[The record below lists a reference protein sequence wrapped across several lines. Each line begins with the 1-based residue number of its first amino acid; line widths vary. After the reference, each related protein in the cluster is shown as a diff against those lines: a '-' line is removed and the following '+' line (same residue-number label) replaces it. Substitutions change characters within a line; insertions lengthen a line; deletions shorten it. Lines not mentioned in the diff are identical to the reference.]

1 MKRIKL
7 LTLFMVFTLVLPQSI
22 GAQENSLCVQPLYE
36 EIDLLLTKEALSQ
49 EIPAEIVKAIAFEE
63 SGWMQCKDGEPLIA
77 PDNGIGIMQVTDHSN
92 EYDEERLKY
101 DLAYNIYVGV
111 SILNEKFGYSGID
124 IPVLNDGNR
133 DTIENW
139 YFAVMAYNGIK
150 QVNSP
155 LIRATGERNFDS
167 YQDRVFQRIG
177 KSSDL
182 NLNIALE
189 AVELSHLNYGENGS
203 LSFDIMAYTQE
214 GIVHKTKHKFQPK
227 ELVIATEEVNIRNIP
242 GATGTSL
249 GKINQE
255 VVMIEDSFIYD
266 TATTKRNFNHF
277 VWYPVSKK
285 LENIERD
292 GYVASS
298 YLTSFGKRISGTD
311 RYSTANEIAREGWET
326 AETVIIASGQNFP
339 DALAGAP
346 LAYKLDAP
354 ILLTKKD
361 SLPEQTMEM
370 IEELG
375 AKKVIILGGT
385 GAVSDDVK
393 KSMEIINS
401 VEVERIS
408 GASRYE
414 TAVKIAERLGGSPEK
429 AVIANGSNFPDALA
443 IAPYAAKNGYP
454 ILLIKEKS
462 KTINEPTAK
471 LLKDKEIIQT
481 IVAGGTSAVTD
492 AVLEELPGGKRIS
505 GKDRYATS
513 VEIIKE
519 LDLPT
524 ENIYT
529 ATGRSFADALT
540 GSVLAAKK
548 GTSILLVDDKERPVV
563 SELVSQRNLSNFQVL
578 GGRSAVNDKALN
590 LLFKASK
597 GVYNTA
603 ALSEEERK
611 VIELVNAERIKH
623 GVNPLY
629 THVQLSLVA
638 REKSLD
644 MKANGYFNHTSPVY
658 GTPFEM
664 MNHFKIEY
672 TSASENIARGH
683 LTPEEVVKAWMN
695 SEGHRANILNPVMTH
710 IGVGYEKESKHW
722 TQMFIG
728 K

>member
-1 MKRIKL
+1 MLIL
-7 LTLFMVFTLVLPQSI
+7 LFSLTMPTSI
-22 GAQENSLCVQPLYE
+22 LGQEYKECAQPSFN
-36 EIDLLLTKEALSQ
+36 EIDEKLTKEALLAD
-49 EIPAEIVKAIAFEE
+49 IPPEIVKAIAFEE
-63 SGWMQCKDGEPLIA
+63 SGWLQCVEGEPLVA
-77 PDNGIGIMQVTDHSN
+77 PDNGIGIMQITDHAN
-92 EYDEERLKY
+92 QYDEERLKY
-101 DLAYNIYVGV
+101 DIDYNVRVGI
-111 SILNEKFGYSGID
+111 SILNEKFEYSGVD

-155 LIRATGERNFDS
+155 LIRASRERNFDS

-182 NLNIALE
+182 NLNTALE
-189 AVELSHLNYGENGS
+189 EIELSHLTYGENGS
-203 LSFDIMAYTQE
+203 LSFDKLDYKQE

-227 ELVIATEEVNIRNIP
+227 ELVIATEEVNVRDTP
-242 GATGTSL
+242 SATGTRL
-249 GKINQE
+249 GKLNQE
-255 VVMIEDSFIYD
+255 VIMIEDSYVYD
-266 TATTKRNFNHF
+266 TANRNFNHF
-277 VWYPVSKK
+277 GWYPISND
-285 LENIERD
+285 LEGKEKH

-298 YLTSFGKRISGTD
+298 YLTSFGKRISGPD
-311 RYSTANEIAREGWET
+311 RYSTANEIAREGWAK
-326 AETVIIASGQNFP
+326 AETIVIASGQNFP

-361 SLPEQTMEM
+361 SLPLQTKKM

-375 AKKVIILGGT
+375 ASKVILLGGT
-385 GAVSDDVK
+385 GAVSNEVK
-393 KSMEIINS
+393 QSIENIKG

-408 GASRYE
+408 GTTRYE
-414 TAVKIAERLGGSPEK
+414 TAVRIAERLGGTPEK
-429 AVIANGSNFPDALA
+429 AIIANGSNFPDALS
-443 IAPYAAKNGYP
+443 IAPYAAENGYP
-454 ILLIKEKS
+454 ILLIKGGS
-462 KTINEPTAK
+462 KTINAPTAE
-471 LLKDKEIIQT
+471 LLTDRKISQT
-481 IVAGGTSAVTD
+481 IIAGGPSAVSD
-492 AVLEELPGGKRIS
+492 AVMKALPKAERIS
-505 GKDRYATS
+505 GSDRYATS

-519 LDLPT
+519 LNLPT

-548 GTSILLVDDKERPVV
+548 GTSILLVDDKKRSVV
-563 SELVSQRNLSNFQVL
+563 SELVSNRNISNFQVL

-603 ALSEEERK
+603 ELSTEERK
-611 VIELVNAERIKH
+611 VIELVNVERTKH
-623 GVNPLY
+623 GVPPLS
-629 THVQLSLVA
+629 THIQLSLVA

-644 MKANGYFNHTSPVY
+644 MKENEYFHHTSPVY
-658 GTPFEM
+658 GSPFDM
-664 MNHFKIEY
+664 MNHFNIEY
-672 TSASENIARGH
+672 TIGAENIARGH
-683 LTPEEVVKAWMN
+683 VSPEQVVNAWMN
-695 SEGHRANILNPVMTH
+695 SDGHRLNILNPDLTH
-710 IGVGYEKESKHW
+710 IGVGYEKEFKHW

>member
-1 MKRIKL
+1 
-7 LTLFMVFTLVLPQSI
+7 MVFTLVLPQSVD
-22 GAQENSLCVQPLYE
+22 AQETTLCVQPLYE
-36 EIDLLLTKEALSQ
+36 EIDLLLTREALSQ
-49 EIPAEIVKAIAFEE
+49 EIPPEIVKAIAFEE
-63 SGWMQCKDGEPLIA
+63 SGWMQCEDGEPLVA
-77 PDNGIGIMQVTDHSN
+77 PDNGIGIMQITDHSN

-101 DLAYNIYVGV
+101 DIEYNIRVGV
-111 SILNEKFGYSGID
+111 SILNEKYGYSGINT
-124 IPVLNDGNR
+124 PVLNDGDR

-155 LIRATGERNFDS
+155 LIRATGERNFES

-189 AVELSHLNYGENGS
+189 AIELSHLNYGENGS
-203 LSFDIMAYTQE
+203 LSFDKMAYIQE
-214 GIVHKTKHKFQPK
+214 GILHKTKHKFQPK
-227 ELVIATEEVNIRNIP
+227 ELVVATEEVNIRNTP

-255 VVMIEDSFIYD
+255 VVMIEDSFIFD
-266 TATTKRNFNHF
+266 TATNNRNFNHF
-277 VWYPVSKK
+277 VWYPVSNELEGIKK
-285 LENIERD
+285 N

-298 YLTSFGKRISGTD
+298 YLTSFGKRISGPD

-361 SLPEQTMEM
+361 ILPEQTKKM
-370 IEELG
+370 IEELD
-375 AKKVIILGGT
+375 AKKVIVLGGK

-393 KSMEIINS
+393 KSIETIKS

-414 TAVKIAERLGGSPEK
+414 TAVKIAERLGGTPEK

-471 LLKDKEIIQT
+471 FLKDKEIRQT

-492 AVLEELPGGKRIS
+492 EVLEELPGGKRIS

-524 ENIYT
+524 EDIYT

-548 GTSILLVDDKERPVV
+548 GTSILLVDDKERPVIA
-563 SELVSQRNLSNFQVL
+563 ELVSDKNLFNFQVL
-578 GGRSAVNDKALN
+578 GGRGAVNDTALN

-603 ALSEEERK
+603 TLSEEERK
-611 VIELVNAERIKH
+611 VIELVNAERKKY

-629 THVQLSLVA
+629 THVQLSLIA

-644 MKANGYFNHTSPVY
+644 MKVNGYFNHESPVY

-664 MNHFKIEY
+664 MDYFSIEY
-672 TSASENIARGH
+672 TIASENIARGH
-683 LTPEEVVKAWMN
+683 ISPEQVVNAWMN
-695 SEGHRANILNPVMTH
+695 SDGHRANILNPDMTH
-710 IGVGYEKESKHW
+710 IGVGYEKDLRHW